1 MAASQY
7 SDLTPTPIV
16 TQMAREKALRVTS
29 SVSPHVQVGTVLYP
43 RRSKTGV
50 WWRSRD
56 GLAVVR
62 TSAGIALVLVS
73 GEGCTSLLSARS
85 DARPIKGSG
94 VTLDDYTDYTDSVET
109 EEKEEEVNVRVIIC
123 LVSATPIRTPG
134 PEWSGYTWNPRDRSS

>member
-73 GEGCTSLLSARS
+73 GEGCTSLLNARS

-109 EEKEEEVNVRVIIC
+109 EEFEASCVEG
-123 LVSATPIRTPG
+123 A
-134 PEWSGYTWNPRDRSS
+134 SSLTLTLDGMDCRRAP